1 MSDDGASAQVPSVD
15 IAPRRRGPKRSGEA
29 GASAPRTADAPAALL
44 QAASDLLKERNGIEP
59 PVLEIAERA
68 GLNAGLI
75 GYYFG
80 GKDGMF
86 VALLERNLGPS
97 IAELE
102 GLVNSPLPIVE
113 KLKANITGLINLH
126 FRYPYLNQLLLMVV
140 ERSDPERGREL
151 SDRWVKPVCDALE
164 LLLKQGRDAGELR
177 DIDPMLYYY
186 TVQGACD
193 RMFSARYS
201 LRTVYGVDTIDRD
214 LKQRMISHTI
224 SILLPGL
231 EATP

>member
-1 MSDDGASAQVPSVD
+1 MIDKGKAARVANPEAS
-15 IAPRRRGPKRSGEA
+15 PRRRGPKRGGEA
-29 GASAPRTADAPAALL
+29 AASTRRSAEAPAALL

-59 PVLEIAERA
+59 SVLEIAERA
-68 GLNAGLI
+68 QLNAGLI

-86 VALLERNLGPS
+86 IALLERNLGPS
-97 IAELE
+97 VSELE
-102 GLVNSPLPIVE
+102 ALVNSPLPIID
-113 KLKANITGLINLH
+113 KLKANITGLVNLH

-140 ERSDPERGREL
+140 ERSDPEREQAI
-151 SDRWVKPVCDALE
+151 SDRWLRPVCDALE
-164 LLLKQGRDAGELR
+164 ILLKQGKDSGEIR

-201 LRTVYGVDTIDRD
+201 LRTVFGVDTIDRE
-214 LKQRMISHTI
+214 LKQKMINHTI

-231 EATP
+231 VK